1 MRVCYLLVLAV
12 NLTSEKKRL
21 SEYVV
26 SIELSSA
33 SVKSMKSLQAL
44 DTGIHSS
51 FLSDLAGIADLTG

>member
-33 SVKSMKSLQAL
+33 SVRV
-44 DTGIHSS
+44 
-51 FLSDLAGIADLTG
+51 